1 MNDSELQTKC
11 EYQSCLSSPQ
21 LIEPQG
27 PGPRYPVAEEGGGD
41 QGGGGGGR
49 VSTGQVQLTTVEG
62 VHSVTENIMRVR
74 STIGQ

>member
-1 MNDSELQTKC
+1 MIQNSK
-11 EYQSCLSSPQ
+11 QSVNISLVSVSPQ

-74 STIGQ
+74 RMIRQ